1 MKRLRNS
8 LLPMSLL
15 IVCILSAAQ
24 ARAEVGIRIEAPV
37 RLPRNIRL
45 GDYSPALRLEYTAV
59 PKGRFRLKLWLL
71 ESATGDYYCAS
82 TQLCGREFDVDNTSG
97 SNVHGAVLL
106 AEDFDVFDYSSFLW
120 VARLYAENDREIAS
134 ARLAAASAV
143 ERPPALHRVG
153 SKSCVAGEQLRFK
166 VSAAAAVG
174 QTVRFS
180 ARYLPPGAEINPDT
194 GEFSWKP
201 AEPGKFPGVVV
212 EASASATGLTD
223 AEIIEIEVKAAK

>member
-1 MKRLRNS
+1 
-8 LLPMSLL
+8 MSLL
-15 IVCILSAAQ
+15 IVCTLSAAL
-24 ARAEVGIRIEAPV
+24 ARAEVGIHIEAPV

-120 VARLYAENDREIAS
+120 VARLYAENDREIA
-134 ARLAAASAV
+134 ADRLAAASV
-143 ERPPALHRVG
+143 VQRPPTLHRIG
-153 SKSCVAGEQLRFK
+153 SKSCVAGAELSFK
-166 VSAAAAVG
+166 VSATATTG
-174 QTVRFS
+174 QGIKFS
-180 ARYLPPGAEINPDT
+180 ARNFPPGAELNPDT
-194 GEFSWKP
+194 GEFRWRP
-201 AEPGKFPGVVV
+201 EVPGNFPGGVI
-212 EASASATGLTD
+212 EASVAGTGLTD
-223 AEIIEIEVKAAK
+223 AEIIEIEVKATK